1 MNNNSRL
8 KKPVRRT
15 PNIRLLARPQFERCL
30 LSIRQMIRKSRYKR

>member
-15 PNIRLLARPQFERCL
+15 PNIRWLARPQFERCL
-30 LSIRQMIRKSRYKR
+30 LSIRQVIRKSRYKR